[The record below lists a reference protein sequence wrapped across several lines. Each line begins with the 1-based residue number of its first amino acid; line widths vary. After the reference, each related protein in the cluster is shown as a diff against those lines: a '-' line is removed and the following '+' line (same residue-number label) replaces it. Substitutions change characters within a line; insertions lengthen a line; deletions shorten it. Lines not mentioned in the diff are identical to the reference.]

1 LLRRRTGGVSLEERR
16 DADNGKIDHF
26 LRVEAPRDAAA
37 SAVLEIRSGID
48 RAGEAFRAHV
58 FGEDFEGGGKIPEV
72 FAMLAGRAKFW
83 GQPAQD
89 GKIGGDGKRAE
100 RDHQRMIED
109 IGAGGRHEC
118 ARGRASPREGVEPVL
133 KKWPDLV
140 VFVRAEAGEPGAGIE
155 EISDGNASGIGLGA
169 HVLLAQEENRRI
181 WRRVL
186 ELVDVVGEGGDSSG
200 DETALAAQVAL
211 RDLSFQRLYLASQII
226 EAASDEDLEGGGA
239 VFEQPK
245 QQGEDGESCAD
256 DWNHTAD
263 DTGDGTD
270 RLESTDEIFLVRRRH
285 ANAVKD
291 IVEFIAALRVITVRK
306 GFGEAAERLCQGVEI
321 DGKPPAR
328 GAIHRLA
335 RHGSVGQHTAA
346 VHVKATTQ
354 VHAEFRHD
362 EDFPT
367 FPDW

>member
-1 LLRRRTGGVSLEERR
+1 L
-16 DADNGKIDHF
+16 AK
-26 LRVEAPRDAAA
+26 AAIA
-37 SAVLEIRSGID
+37 A
-48 RAGEAFRAHV
+48 
-58 FGEDFEGGGKIPEV
+58 
-72 FAMLAGRAKFW
+72 
-83 GQPAQD
+83 
-89 GKIGGDGKRAE
+89 
-100 RDHQRMIED
+100 
-109 IGAGGRHEC
+109 
-118 ARGRASPREGVEPVL
+118 
-133 KKWPDLV
+133 
-140 VFVRAEAGEPGAGIE
+140 
-155 EISDGNASGIGLGA
+155 
-169 HVLLAQEENRRI
+169 
-181 WRRVL
+181 
-186 ELVDVVGEGGDSSG
+186 

-226 EAASDEDLEGGGA
+226 EAAIDEDLEGGGA
-239 VFEQPK
+239 VFEQPE

-263 DTGDGTD
+263 DAGDGTD

-354 VHAEFRHD
+354 IHAEFRHG
-362 EDFPT
+362 EDFPDVSPISRRFQDHT
-367 FPDW
+367 EAILCQSARKRDPGESLECLMRCGG